1 MYGLGGMW
9 FFGVVL
15 VVPILIGV
23 ATTSRGIYRFLSA
36 RGVSRNNALTAAV
49 VGTLLILGV
58 MSSPLFLGA
67 APVRVAVGA
76 AYLTFIYLGGRE
88 IVNFFTGGD
97 RKAKKDGGATKDGD
111 EDCGCDHDHDGDG
124 SKDDRPAAKG
134 DEPKADDKPKGDDK
148 PHRRSPSETRAEI
161 ERRINEKD
169 KK

>member
-9 FFGVVL
+9 LFGLVL

-23 ATTSRGIYRFLSA
+23 ATTSRGIYRFLVA
-36 RGVSRNNALTAAV
+36 RGASRNNALTAAV

-58 MSSPLFLGA
+58 MSSPLFLGV
-67 APVRVAVGA
+67 APVRFVVGV

-97 RKAKKDGGATKDGD
+97 RKGKKDEDATKDGD
-111 EDCGCDHDHDGDG
+111 EDCGCDHDH
-124 SKDDRPAAKG
+124 
-134 DEPKADDKPKGDDK
+134 EHEHEHDDKDGKASDEGTEPDNQK
-148 PHRRSPSETRAEI
+148 PHRRTPSEARAEI
-161 ERRINEKD
+161 ERRLKDGD